1 MTNIKQMFFSG
12 HHGTKS
18 EKNIKGKGQTPLIPA
33 LRRQRQG
40 ELYEFG
46 AILIY
51 ILSEIRP
58 SIRHIL
64 RPHLGKNSV
73 KQIHSR

>member
-1 MTNIKQMFFSG
+1 MMGIKQTFFSSN
-12 HHGTKS
+12 HGTKS
-18 EKNIKGKGQTPLIPA
+18 EKSIKGKEQTPLIPA
-33 LRRQRQG
+33 PRRQRQG
-40 ELYEFG
+40 ELYEVG

-58 SIRHIL
+58 SIRYIL

-73 KQIHSR
+73 KQFYSR